1 MINST
6 DKVFLWLTSM
16 LIGSLL
22 LFSAG
27 LALYLH
33 VEQHECE
40 GVIKACVQAGRDP
53 VQCKELFR

>member
-27 LALYLH
+27 LAL
-33 VEQHECE
+33 
-40 GVIKACVQAGRDP
+40 
-53 VQCKELFR
+53 